1 MSNNDYIRDEN
12 DIEDFED
19 FKEFYGFDDEDEEPE
34 ELDFGETR
42 VIKIDKQIN
51 NDEID

>member
-1 MSNNDYIRDEN
+1 MYNNDYIRDEN

-19 FKEFYGFDDEDEEPE
+19 FKEFYGIDDDCDEPE

-42 VIKIDKQIN
+42 FTKTD
-51 NDEID
+51 ND

>member
-19 FKEFYGFDDEDEEPE
+19 FKDFYGFEDEDEEPE
-34 ELDFGETR
+34 ELDFGETIF
-42 VIKIDKQIN
+42 IKTD
-51 NDEID
+51 DD

>member
-19 FKEFYGFDDEDEEPE
+19 FKEFYGFDDEEEEPE

-42 VIKIDKQIN
+42 FIKID
-51 NDEID
+51 DD

>member
-19 FKEFYGFDDEDEEPE
+19 FKDFYGFEDEDEEPE

-42 VIKIDKQIN
+42 FIKT
-51 NDEID
+51 NDD